1 MNMTYDDLIDVLK
14 AVMDEYPQNI
24 SKSEVMDILT
34 EIVGCNDWLKI
45 RKTAI

>member
-14 AVMDEYPQNI
+14 AVMDEYPKSL
-24 SKSEVMDILT
+24 SKSEVMDILI
-34 EIVGCNDWLKI
+34 EIIGCNDWIKI

>member
-24 SKSEVMDILT
+24 SKSEVMDILI
-34 EIVGCNDWLKI
+34 EIVGCNDWIKI
-45 RKTAI
+45 GKTAI